1 MTTESQLGY
10 KVVVD
15 LPYEQAV
22 ERVTD
27 ALKTQGFGVLTSIDV
42 RATLKAKLDEDF
54 RKYAILGACNPP
66 LAFRALKTETDIGL
80 LLPCNVIVYENDAG
94 GSTISVVNPMA
105 MVSFTGN
112 PELAAIADDADARVR
127 QVVDSLA

>member
-1 MTTESQLGY
+1 MTTESQIGY